1 MGAHPD
7 FGEGGLVTDA
17 DVIAPIDELLP
28 TVPTTT
34 DEALV
39 MFDGAEPIE
48 PDFMIG
54 TWRGAELPT
63 GHPLDGLLPASG
75 WWGKQFVDPETV
87 HPLLFR
93 AGATRWA
100 MNPGLVP
107 MRPALTVAMPARI
120 APLLRWGV
128 AALRPV
134 LQTRKARA
142 RLRATSYRGVVTA
155 AMVYDQI
162 PVIDVFRR
170 ISDDAVIGAMDLRGS
185 PVPYFFVLQRAAAK

>member
-1 MGAHPD
+1 MGAHPIL
-7 FGEGGLVTDA
+7 GEGGHVTDV
-17 DVIAPIDELLP
+17 DTVPSIDELLS

-34 DEALV
+34 DEALA
-39 MFDGAEPIE
+39 MFDAAEPIQ

-63 GHPLDGLLPASG
+63 GHPLDGLLAASG
-75 WWGKQFVDPETV
+75 WWGKQFVDSETV

-107 MRPALTVAMPARI
+107 MRLGLAVAIPARV

-128 AALRPV
+128 AACRPV
-134 LQTRKARA
+134 LQTRRARA

-155 AMVYDQI
+155 AMIYDQL
-162 PVIDVFRR
+162 PVIDVFRK
-170 ISDDAVIGAMDLRGS
+170 ISDDVAIGVMDLRGT
-185 PVPYFFVLQRAAAK
+185 PLPYFFVLERVSTS

>member
-1 MGAHPD
+1 MDAHPILD
-7 FGEGGLVTDA
+7 EGGHMTEIDTVA
-17 DVIAPIDELLP
+17 SIDELLP

-34 DEALV
+34 DEALA
-39 MFDGAEPIE
+39 MFDAAEPIE

-63 GHPLDGLLPASG
+63 GHPLDGLLEASG
-75 WWGKQFVDPETV
+75 WWGKQFVDSDTV

-107 MRPALTVAMPARI
+107 MRLGTAVAIPARV
-120 APLLRWGV
+120 APLLRRAV
-128 AALRPV
+128 AAFRPV
-134 LQTRKARA
+134 LQTRTARA

-155 AMVYDQI
+155 AMIYDQL
-162 PVIDVFRR
+162 PVIDFFRK
-170 ISDDAVIGAMDLRGS
+170 ISDDVVIGAMDLRGT
-185 PVPYFFVLQRAAAK
+185 PLPYFFVLERT

>member
-1 MGAHPD
+1 MGAHPILD
-7 FGEGGLVTDA
+7 EGGLVTDV
-17 DVIAPIDELLP
+17 DTVPSIDELLP

-34 DEALV
+34 DGAMA
-39 MFDGAEPIE
+39 MFDAAAPVE

-63 GHPLDGLLPASG
+63 GHPLDGLLAASG
-75 WWGKQFVDPETV
+75 WWGKQFVDADTV

-107 MRPALTVAMPARI
+107 TRLGTTVAIPARV

-128 AALRPV
+128 AAFRPV
-134 LQTRKARA
+134 LQIRTARA
-142 RLRATSYRGVVTA
+142 RLLP
-155 AMVYDQI
+155 Q
-162 PVIDVFRR
+162 
-170 ISDDAVIGAMDLRGS
+170 DLR
-185 PVPYFFVLQRAAAK
+185 